1 MSQLIQAPAPSRAGR
16 HSAAPPRPSW
26 YRPALFA
33 LLAATAVLYLWD
45 LSASG
50 NANSFYAAA
59 VEAGSKSWKAW
70 FFGSLDSSN
79 FITVDKPPGALW
91 VMGLSA
97 RIFGYNSWSLLVPQA
112 LEGIAAV
119 ALLAAAVRRVAGPA
133 AGLIAGAV
141 LALTPAA
148 VLIFRFDNP
157 DAFLV
162 LLLVVAAYCV
172 TRALESASLRW
183 LAAAGAAIGFAFL
196 TKSGQALLPVPAFGL
211 AYLLAAPTSLRRR
224 IGHLLVAALA
234 IVVAAGWWIVAV
246 LLWPAADRPYIGGS
260 TDNNPLQLAFGYN
273 GLARLFGGQG
283 NGGGAGGGGA
293 AVARGAVGAAGRG
306 AAGAGAVGGGGGLG
320 GGNSGFGG
328 ATGLQRLF
336 TGEFGLE
343 ISWLLPAAL
352 LLLACG
358 AWLTWRRP
366 RTDPARAALI
376 IWGGW
381 LLITAATFSYMKG
394 TIHPYYT
401 VALAPAIAATA
412 AIGATALWR
421 HRPERGQSER
431 LRSAPGR
438 AAVYPALAVVV
449 AVTCAWDVKLLGLA
463 SLTAATAIAAA
474 VLAVLA
480 LGWVALRARSG
491 RRLIATAGIL
501 TAVAIAVPTTAWA
514 VETAGTPHTGSI
526 PTAVSTSASAA
537 GQPGGAGGFSQGGPS
552 TGSSSAGSS
561 STGARPSGTAPS
573 GTGPGGTSGNASGTS
588 QRGTGTSRGQ
598 LPSGMTAGAGA
609 GAGGGGQAV
618 SSALKAALE
627 KTTTRWAAA
636 TTGSNSAAT
645 LELATG
651 GKAVMAIGGF
661 TGSDPAPTLA
671 QFKAYVAAGDIS
683 YFIAGGQGA
692 GAGGS
697 GTSSQI
703 TTWVEAHFK
712 STTIGGETVY
722 LLTSR

>member
-1 MSQLIQAPAPSRAGR
+1 MNAPSLSPP
-16 HSAAPPRPSW
+16 SAAAKSGPSSSSPPAGQHRAVPARPGW
-26 YRPALFA
+26 YRPALFG
-33 LLAATAVLYLWD
+33 LLAATAILYLWD
-45 LSASG
+45 LSSSG

-97 RIFGYNSWSLLVPQA
+97 RLFGYNSWSLLVPQA

-119 ALLAAAVRRVAGPA
+119 ALLTATVRRVASPA

-162 LLLVVAAYCV
+162 LLLVAAAYCV
-172 TRALESASLRW
+172 TRALESASVRW
-183 LAAAGAAIGFAFL
+183 LAAAGAAVGFAFL

-211 AYLLAAPTSLRRR
+211 AYLIAAPTSVRRR

-234 IVVAAGWWIVAV
+234 IIVAAGWWIVAV

-273 GLARLFGGQG
+273 GLSRLLGGQG
-283 NGGGAGGGGA
+283 NGGG
-293 AVARGAVGAAGRG
+293 
-306 AAGAGAVGGGGGLG
+306 GAGPGGT
-320 GGNSGFGG
+320 NSQFGG

-336 TGEFGLE
+336 SGEFGLE

-352 LLLACG
+352 LLLAGG

-381 LLITAATFSYMKG
+381 LLVTAVTFSFMKG
-394 TIHPYYT
+394 TIHPYYS

-421 HRPERGQSER
+421 RRSE
-431 LRSAPGR
+431 PGG
-438 AAVYPALAVVV
+438 AAAYAALAVVV

-463 SLTAATAIAAA
+463 SLTAAAALA
-474 VLAVLA
+474 ASALAVLA
-480 LGWVALRARSG
+480 LGWAALRARSG
-491 RRLIATAGIL
+491 RRLIAAAGIL
-501 TAVAIAVPTTAWA
+501 TAAAIAVPTTAWA

-526 PTAVSTSASAA
+526 PTAVATRGSAGSG
-537 GQPGGAGGFSQGGPS
+537 GQPGGSAAAGDLGAGGRVS
-552 TGSSSAGSS
+552 GSM
-561 STGARPSGTAPS
+561 PSGTAP
-573 GTGPGGTSGNASGTS
+573 GGQRPTGGTASTAKGGHQAGSAASG
-588 QRGTGTSRGQ
+588 RGTSSSSGQ
-598 LPSGMTAGAGA
+598 TQQTPSQT
-609 GAGGGGQAV
+609 AGGGGGGDQAV

-636 TTGSNSAAT
+636 TTGSQSAAT

-671 QFKAYVAAGDIS
+671 QFKAYVAAGDIT
-683 YFIAGGQGA
+683 YFISGGQG
-692 GAGGS
+692 GGTGGS
-697 GTSSQI
+697 STSSQI
-703 TTWVEAHFK
+703 TSWVKAHFK

-722 LLTSR
+722 LLTSSS